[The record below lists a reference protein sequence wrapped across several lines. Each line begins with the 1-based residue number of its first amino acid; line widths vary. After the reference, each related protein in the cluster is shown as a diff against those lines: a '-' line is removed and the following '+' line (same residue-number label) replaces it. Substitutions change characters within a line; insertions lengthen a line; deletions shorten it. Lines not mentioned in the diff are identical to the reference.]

1 VSRPQRRRGWAPTPA
16 SVPFRIGIDVG
27 GTFTDF
33 LVLNDETG
41 ETRLFK
47 TPSTPADPARAV
59 VQGLERLLSQLALA
73 PSDVAYVMH
82 GTTVA
87 TNAVLEGSGA
97 RVGLLCTEGFEHVLH
112 LARGETPGPLAG
124 WVTMIKPE
132 PLAAIEDTRGVSERI
147 SAQGEVLRPLGEEQA
162 ARQIDEL
169 VAQGIDSLAIS
180 LINSYANSSH
190 ERRLGELVLAR
201 YPDLS
206 VSLSSDVL
214 PEFREYERTNVV
226 VMNAYIRPR
235 LHGYLERL
243 GEELERTGVDAALS
257 ILRSDGGLMTLP
269 SATEKPVLT
278 LFSGPAGGVAGAAR
292 IAGAAGYANF
302 LSFDMGGTS
311 TDVALC
317 LGGEPVLTRETKLG
331 YFPLKS
337 PTIDVRSVGAGGGSI
352 AHVPEVTKALRVG
365 PQSAGADPGPAAY
378 GKGGGE
384 PTVTD
389 ANLVLGYLPR
399 QLLGGEMELD
409 VERARGAIGS
419 IADALDLSVEAAAEG
434 IVDVVNENMV
444 GALRLVSVEKGH
456 DPRDFALVA
465 FGGAGPLHA
474 NALAELLGC
483 FPVIVPPTPGVL
495 AALGDVYS
503 PFRSEFAETFIRR
516 FDEVAAADVRARLAA
531 LGQRGRDWLDSEGVA
546 DRDREVR
553 YELDVRYHRQALE
566 IPISVTLAQLDEA
579 AAFVEISQRFAEAH
593 EREYGFR
600 LDVVC
605 EFVNLR
611 AFALGRSA
619 PPDVR
624 PPAREAASVEEARI
638 GTQRIYRT
646 GDWLEAAVYD
656 RERLAPG
663 QLVEGPAIVVQAD
676 STTLVLPGST
686 ATVDE
691 WLNLVIRQTV
701 AAEERERFDSPIVI
715 DIIENALKNIR
726 REMDAVIFRAAMST
740 VIREE
745 HDSFPLLADAQGR
758 MLAGQFGWPL
768 SEFFA
773 TQFPKDELGPGDVLM
788 LNDPYLCGGAVQ
800 HTADMLVLRPIFY
813 RDELVGFASQI
824 GNLMDI
830 GGPVPGSMPAQSRS
844 IFDEG
849 IRFPP
854 VKLYEGGR
862 LVKPIVDIL
871 ARNSRTPE
879 ITVADTLA
887 LAAAT
892 RAAELRVVELC
903 ERFGV
908 ETYRRTCEQ
917 LLERTR
923 NAAQLMIES
932 FIPEAPLVFED
943 TVDDDGRGNGPF
955 TIKLSLWR
963 EDGHAVLDFSGSS
976 PQAEGPI
983 NLFMGEDMFKMV
995 TGIVLIMALDPDILF
1010 NAGYNDLLDIRFPK
1024 GSVVQPDFPAPLSNR
1039 SHTLA
1044 RIFDVLQ
1051 GALAIKNPE
1060 LATGA
1065 ACGSS
1070 PHLLYSGFDSQ
1081 GEFFFFYEINYG
1093 GIPGRPIGDGMDVHA
1108 WWPHVTSIPVEYA
1121 ESYFPLRVERLASR
1135 MDSGGAGKHR
1145 GGNGVEKIYV
1155 FLEPGEVSIHD
1166 DRHIS
1171 RPWGIGGGLAAD
1183 GSRKVLLRRDG
1194 TDEELPSKLDFLR
1207 VEPGDRLLYLT
1218 AGGGGWGDPLERDA
1232 EVVRRDVLRRL
1243 VSLEKARE
1251 SYGVV
1256 LDTATL
1262 AVDQEETAARRD
1274 EHRARRPSTLPL
1286 FDRGGARPP
1295 EPAPALEPTRG

>member
-1 VSRPQRRRGWAPTPA
+1 VAY
-16 SVPFRIGIDVG
+16 RIGIDVG

-33 LVLNDETG
+33 LVLDDQGG
-41 ETRLFK
+41 ETRLVK
-47 TPSTPADPARAV
+47 TASTPDDLSRAV
-59 VQGLERLLSQLALA
+59 ITGLERLLDEFGIAASE
-73 PSDVAYVMH
+73 VGFVMH

-87 TNAVLEGSGA
+87 TNAVLEGRGA
-97 RVGLLCTEGFEHVLH
+97 RVGLLCTEGFEHILH

-132 PLAAIEDTRGVSERI
+132 PLASVENTRGIQERM
-147 SAQGEVLRPLGEEQA
+147 SAQGEVVSPLDEAQA
-162 ARQIDEL
+162 LAAADEL
-169 VAQGIDSLAIS
+169 IAHDIDSLAIS
-180 LINSYANSSH
+180 LVNSFANPQH
-190 ERRLGELVLAR
+190 ERRIRDLVR
-201 YPDLS
+201 KRHPQLS
-206 VSLSSDVL
+206 ISISSEVL

-235 LHGYLERL
+235 LAHYLEHLRDRL
-243 GEELERTGVDAALS
+243 EEVGVRSPLS
-257 ILRSDGGLMTLP
+257 VLRSDGGLMTVAA
-269 SATEKPVLT
+269 ATEKPVLT

-292 IAGAAGYANF
+292 IARQAGYPNF

-337 PTIDVRSVGAGGGSI
+337 PAIDVRSVGAGGGSI
-352 AHVPEVTKALRVG
+352 AHVPEVTRALRVG
-365 PQSAGADPGPAAY
+365 PQSAGAEPGPAAY
-378 GKGGGE
+378 GKGGTE

-409 VERARGAIGS
+409 LDLSRQSVANV
-419 IADALDLSVEAAAEG
+419 ADALGLSVEQAAEG
-434 IVDVVNENMV
+434 IIDVVNENMV

-456 DPRDFALVA
+456 DPREFALVA

-483 FPVIVPPTPGVL
+483 FPVIVPLTPGVL
-495 AALGDVYS
+495 AALGDVFS

-516 FDEVAAADVRARLAA
+516 FDEVLPEQVCERLEALGAQAEDWLAA
-531 LGQRGRDWLDSEGVA
+531 EGVA
-546 DRDREVR
+546 EADREIRFEVG
-553 YELDVRYHRQALE
+553 VRYHKQALE
-566 IPISVTLAQLDEA
+566 IPISVTATELRSTGFAG
-579 AAFVEISQRFAEAH
+579 ISERLTATH

-611 AFALGRSA
+611 ALALGRSA
-619 PPDVR
+619 PEEAS
-624 PPAREAASVEEARI
+624 PPAAAAGSIDEARI
-638 GTQRIYRT
+638 GTQRIYRK
-646 GDWLEAAVYD
+646 GEWLEAALYE
-656 RERLAPG
+656 RSRLAPG
-663 QLVEGPAIVVQAD
+663 QRIEGPAIVLQTD
-676 STTLVLPGST
+676 STTLVLPGSE
-686 ATVDE
+686 AEVDL
-691 WLNLVIRQTV
+691 WLNLVIRQTT
-701 AAEERERFDSPIVI
+701 ASEERDQAESPIVI
-715 DIIENALKNIR
+715 DIVENALKNIR
-726 REMDAVIFRAAMST
+726 REMDAVVFRAAMST

-745 HDSFPLLADAQGR
+745 HDSFPLLTDGQGR

-768 SEFFA
+768 EEFFA
-773 TQFPKDELGPGDVLM
+773 NQFPKENFEPGDVLI

-800 HTADMLVLRPIFY
+800 HTPDILVLRPIFY
-813 RDELVGFASQI
+813 REEIVGFSSQI

-830 GGPVPGSMPAQSRS
+830 GGAVPGSMPAQSRS
-844 IFDEG
+844 IFEEG

-854 VKLYEGGR
+854 VKLYERGQ
-862 LVKPIVDIL
+862 LVQPIVDIL
-871 ARNSRTPE
+871 ARNSRTPKE
-879 ITVADTLA
+879 TVADTLA

-892 RAAELRVVELC
+892 LAAELRVIELC

-908 ETYRRTCEQ
+908 ETYRRTCQQ
-917 LLERTR
+917 LLDRTR

-932 FIPEAPLVFED
+932 FIPEDPLVFED
-943 TVDDDGRGNGPF
+943 YIDDDGRGNGPF
-955 TIKLSLWR
+955 KIKLSLWR
-963 EDGHAVLDFSGSS
+963 EDGKAVLDFAGSS

-983 NLFMGEDMFKMV
+983 NLFMGQNMFKMV

-1010 NAGYNDLLDIRFPK
+1010 NAGYNDLLDIRFPAR
-1024 GSVVQPDFPAPLSNR
+1024 SIVQPEFPAPLSNR
-1039 SHTLA
+1039 AHTLA

-1051 GALAIKNPE
+1051 GALAIQNPQ

-1070 PHLLYSGFDSQ
+1070 PHFLYSGIDEN

-1093 GIPGRPIGDGMDVHA
+1093 GIPGRPVGDGMDVHA

-1135 MDSGGAGKHR
+1135 IDSGGAGKHR
-1145 GGNGVEKIYV
+1145 GGNGVEKLYL
-1155 FLEPGEVSIHD
+1155 FLAPGQVSIHD

-1171 RPWGIGGGLAAD
+1171 QPWGIGGGRAAER
-1183 GSRKVLLRRDG
+1183 SRKLLLRKDG
-1194 TDEELPSKLDFLR
+1194 TEEPLPAKFDFLR

-1232 EVVRRDVLRRL
+1232 DAVRADVVRRF
-1243 VSLEKARE
+1243 VSVEKARE
-1251 SYGVV
+1251 QYGVILEPATV
-1256 LDTATL
+1256 ELDEQATESL
-1262 AVDQEETAARRD
+1262 RD
-1274 EHRARRPSTLPL
+1274 ELRRQRPEKPPL
-1286 FDRGGARPP
+1286 FDLGRSLQRSEVRLEL
-1295 EPAPALEPTRG
+1295 EPAKG